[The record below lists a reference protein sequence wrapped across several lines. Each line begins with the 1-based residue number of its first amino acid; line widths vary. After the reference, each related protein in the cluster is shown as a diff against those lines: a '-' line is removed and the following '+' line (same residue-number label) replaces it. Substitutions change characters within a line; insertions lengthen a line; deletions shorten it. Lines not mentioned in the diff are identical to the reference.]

1 MSTDVAVREPQ
12 ALTVLSNDQLKFIA
26 GTEFVPKGLRN
37 NLPAI
42 LACVATGRAIGI
54 DDMTAIR
61 SIHII
66 DGKPTFAAELM
77 VMLVRRRGH
86 SITGEVTADHATVT
100 GTRADNGDSMT
111 STFTLEMAKRAGLA
125 SKQNWKNYPES
136 MCWARAVSQLCRM
149 LFADCFAGGT
159 YTAEELGDEDS
170 SDGRAVSDSEAS
182 AERGSDDQAPGM
194 GARTPEPTL
203 PADEWD
209 GTFPPDADAEI
220 PPVKVITRKQV
231 ERLVAVANSHSV
243 SDARLRVI
251 VKEHAG
257 VESTKEI
264 PAVVYDALVAAVEL
278 EAPEESG
285 FAARAAEAQ
294 ATREAAEAQA

>member
-100 GTRADNGDSMT
+100 GTRADNGDAMT

-159 YTAEELGDEDS
+159 YTSEELGED
-170 SDGRAVSDSEAS
+170 GEPEHVE
-182 AERGSDDQAPGM
+182 DDAQ
-194 GARTPEPTL
+194 
-203 PADEWD
+203 EWD
-209 GTFPPDADAEI
+209 GSFPPAEDVEI
-220 PPVKVITRKQV
+220 PPVKVITQAQV
-231 ERLVAVANSHSV
+231 KRLFAVANSHSV
-243 SDARLRVI
+243 SDARLREI

-294 ATREAAEAQA
+294 ATRDAAEAQA